1 MRANEARG
9 HRGIL
14 YGAAAYGMWGAFAL
28 YWNLLRGVPTAQ
40 MMGHRIVWSCVVLAV
55 FVAGSGRLSTL
66 LQVRRRVVL
75 LYAIAGVLIAINWTL
90 YVWSVTSG
98 YVVESSL
105 GYFITPLV
113 NVTLGVVVLRERLRP
128 VQWLAV
134 ALAAAG
140 VVYLTRLHGAPPW
153 IALGLAASFGTYG
166 LVKKRAPLPPVE
178 GLFLETAV
186 LVLPALAYLVAAQ
199 RGGDGVFLRSS
210 PATDLLLAGTGPMTV
225 LPLLLFASAVQ
236 RVPLSIIGILQY
248 IAPTIQFLLGI
259 FVFHEGFSGG
269 QLTGFAFVWVA
280 LILFGVHGALTRR
293 RAVPALDGRPV

>member
-1 MRANEARG
+1 
-9 HRGIL
+9 
-14 YGAAAYGMWGAFAL
+14 MWGAFAL

-40 MMGHRIVWSCVVLAV
+40 MMGHRIVWSCAALGAL
-55 FVAGSGRLSTL
+55 VAWSGRLRAVARVS
-66 LQVRRRVVL
+66 RRVVL
-75 LYAIAGVLIAINWTL
+75 LYALAGVLIAINWTL

-134 ALAAAG
+134 ALAATG
-140 VVYLTRLHGAPPW
+140 VVYLTRLYGAPPW

-186 LVLPALAYLVAAQ
+186 LVLPALAYLAAAQ
-199 RGGDGVFLRSS
+199 HSGEGVFLRAGR
-210 PATDLLLAGTGPMTV
+210 ATDLLLAGTGPMTV
-225 LPLLLFASAVQ
+225 LPLLLFAAAVQ

-248 IAPTIQFLLGI
+248 IAPTMQFLLGI

-280 LILFGVHGALTRR
+280 LVVFGADGALMRR
-293 RAVPALDGRPV
+293 RAMPAQ

>member
-1 MRANEARG
+1 
-9 HRGIL
+9 
-14 YGAAAYGMWGAFAL
+14 MWGAFAL

-40 MMGHRIVWSCVVLAV
+40 MMGHRIVWSCAALGA
-55 FVAGSGRLSTL
+55 FVAWSGRLRA
-66 LQVRRRVVL
+66 VGRVPRRVVF

-134 ALAAAG
+134 ALAATG

-186 LVLPALAYLVAAQ
+186 LALPALAYLVAAQ
-199 RGGDGVFLRSS
+199 HSGEGLFLRAG

-225 LPLLLFASAVQ
+225 LPLLLFAAAVQ

-248 IAPTIQFLLGI
+248 IAPTMQFLLGI

-280 LILFGVHGALTRR
+280 LVVFGADGALMRR
-293 RAVPALDGRPV
+293 RAMPAQ